1 MSNTRDSIPPMET
14 PSPARRSAG
23 PRRSDEAHHAIL
35 TAAETLLREKGQAG
49 VTFEGVARLAGAG
62 KPTLYRWWPTRAAL
76 LFEVYEHLKTRA
88 LPPIDTG
95 ALASDLVAA
104 LGVLWRFWRETP
116 AGRAYV
122 AIIVE
127 AQSDDPTR
135 RTLAGHFEDPNFS
148 LRPLF
153 DRAVAR
159 GDLRDA
165 DEARILREFVFAM
178 NWLRL
183 LTDRLEEA
191 DIPALVATLL
201 GPRKPAK

>member
-1 MSNTRDSIPPMET
+1 MSDMSDPTRPADAPG
-14 PSPARRSAG
+14 PARHSVG
-23 PRRSDEAHHAIL
+23 PRRSGEAHRAIL
-35 TAAETLLREKGQAG
+35 AAAETLLREKGQAG

-76 LFEVYEHLKTRA
+76 LFEVYEHLKTQA

-95 ALASDLVAA
+95 AFASDLVAA
-104 LGVLWRFWRETP
+104 LAGLWRFWRETP

-122 AIIVE
+122 AIICE
-127 AQSDDPTR
+127 AQSDPATR
-135 RTLAGHFEDPNFS
+135 ATIAGQYEDPNFS

-165 DEARILREFVFAM
+165 EEARTLREFVFAM

-183 LTDRLEEA
+183 LTDRLDEA
-191 DIPALVATLL
+191 DIPGLVGTLL
-201 GPRKPAK
+201 ESRRSAN